1 MDYEALMDGRQ
12 KHVHEHFSPNSKLN
26 DPEFV
31 KKLLDWITFWRRNPS
46 RFVQRY
52 FGITLYLYQHIIL
65 YLMDIFPS
73 ICIVAARSAAKS
85 FIIAVYACKEAILR
99 PGSLI
104 VVASATKKQ
113 ARLIVSE
120 KIAKEILPRSPLL
133 QQEIK
138 TIKDNQNDI
147 EVKFNNGSSI
157 VVLVANENVRGYR
170 ATVFIYEEFRMIV
183 KSIIDTVLSPTLFQ
197 RQIPFRRVQR
207 TERGTERN
215 LYQLCMVQISLDV
228 GLHEAR
234 DPRYVGQGQICSD
247 WYGLQHRF
255 EARD

>member
-85 FIIAVYACKEAILR
+85 FIIAVYACSLVSLHSLDYVVVVKPKKAGGSRKGYRASMDKMTSVLRSMRYKEVTLNSWAETFSNILGI
-99 PGSLI
+99 PVYWHSLRHFFTT
-104 VVASATKKQ
+104 S
-113 ARLIVSE
+113 L
-120 KIAKEILPRSPLL
+120 AKANLPDSV
-133 QQEIK
+133 IK
-138 TIKDNQNDI
+138 TIIGWESLEMVDIYKDIDDEDEI
-147 EVKFNNGSSI
+147 GKYCMNGEI
-157 VVLVANENVRGYR
+157 
-170 ATVFIYEEFRMIV
+170 
-183 KSIIDTVLSPTLFQ
+183 
-197 RQIPFRRVQR
+197 
-207 TERGTERN
+207 
-215 LYQLCMVQISLDV
+215 
-228 GLHEAR
+228 
-234 DPRYVGQGQICSD
+234 VGQKQAALSD
-247 WYGLQHRF
+247 L
-255 EARD
+255 

>member
-1 MDYEALMDGRQ
+1 MDYEALMDERQ

-147 EVKFNNGSSI
+147 EVKFNN
-157 VVLVANENVRGYR
+157 
-170 ATVFIYEEFRMIV
+170 
-183 KSIIDTVLSPTLFQ
+183 
-197 RQIPFRRVQR
+197 
-207 TERGTERN
+207 
-215 LYQLCMVQISLDV
+215 
-228 GLHEAR
+228 
-234 DPRYVGQGQICSD
+234 
-247 WYGLQHRF
+247 
-255 EARD
+255 

>member
-85 FIIAVYACKEAILR
+85 FIITINLACFFVAEATTIND
-99 PGSLI
+99 PG
-104 VVASATKKQ
+104 
-113 ARLIVSE
+113 R
-120 KIAKEILPRSPLL
+120 KIASL
-133 QQEIK
+133 Q
-138 TIKDNQNDI
+138 
-147 EVKFNNGSSI
+147 
-157 VVLVANENVRGYR
+157 A
-170 ATVFIYEEFRMIV
+170 
-183 KSIIDTVLSPTLFQ
+183 
-197 RQIPFRRVQR
+197 
-207 TERGTERN
+207 
-215 LYQLCMVQISLDV
+215 
-228 GLHEAR
+228 
-234 DPRYVGQGQICSD
+234 
-247 WYGLQHRF
+247 
-255 EARD
+255 

>member
-85 FIIAVYACKEAILR
+85 FIIAVYACKKAGEIDRIRKNRQRDFAKI
-99 PGSLI
+99 S
-104 VVASATKKQ
+104 VASTG
-113 ARLIVSE
+113 
-120 KIAKEILPRSPLL
+120 
-133 QQEIK
+133 
-138 TIKDNQNDI
+138 D
-147 EVKFNNGSSI
+147 
-157 VVLVANENVRGYR
+157 
-170 ATVFIYEEFRMIV
+170 
-183 KSIIDTVLSPTLFQ
+183 
-197 RQIPFRRVQR
+197 
-207 TERGTERN
+207 
-215 LYQLCMVQISLDV
+215 
-228 GLHEAR
+228 
-234 DPRYVGQGQICSD
+234 
-247 WYGLQHRF
+247 
-255 EARD
+255 